1 MDIVGRTA
9 ARSAA
14 RRPVP
19 QIIAPAGP
27 AHASAED
34 GVTALY
40 HAHALGLIRLA
51 HIMLGDRTAAE
62 DVVRDAFCGLYR
74 HWSRLA
80 DQAKA
85 LPYVRSSVL
94 NGCRSAL
101 RRTAAPG
108 RSLRSAKLVLNFGL
122 TPSLQV
128 SPSLDGPDSMITPD
142 GSRIVASTAEVSHRP
157 TRTRLTVSEYS
168 AATGAR
174 AAVLAAVTLH
184 GNSVLYRTVLWSS
197 PDGSKLIVSALPASR
212 PGALIGVLTRDGD
225 RSRRAGQPALRQPDP
240 GRVLHPDGQPRRHV
254 GAAGGPARRA
264 LRAGGA
270 RRARAG
276 CLRGRRVAGRP
287 QAGAGH
293 ARRQRV
299 LDPCRHVGLR
309 GVQDLAVGRAGLGG

>member
-19 QIIAPAGP
+19 QTIAPAGP

-62 DVVRDAFCGLYR
+62 DVVQDAFCGLYR

-101 RRTAAPG
+101 RRRPVARLAGGPGDGGAEPAALIAAAVASAEAAVLSVERRREVMTALRALPDRQREVLVLRFYLDLPDTDIARDMGISPSTVRSTAYRALAALG
-108 RSLRSAKLVLNFGL
+108 RSLG
-122 TPSLQV
+122 
-128 SPSLDGPDSMITPD
+128 DS
-142 GSRIVASTAEVSHRP
+142 
-157 TRTRLTVSEYS
+157 
-168 AATGAR
+168 
-174 AAVLAAVTLH
+174 
-184 GNSVLYRTVLWSS
+184 
-197 PDGSKLIVSALPASR
+197 K
-212 PGALIGVLTRDGD
+212 
-225 RSRRAGQPALRQPDP
+225 
-240 GRVLHPDGQPRRHV
+240 
-254 GAAGGPARRA
+254 
-264 LRAGGA
+264 
-270 RRARAG
+270 
-276 CLRGRRVAGRP
+276 
-287 QAGAGH
+287 
-293 ARRQRV
+293 
-299 LDPCRHVGLR
+299 
-309 GVQDLAVGRAGLGG
+309 

>member
-19 QIIAPAGP
+19 QTIAPAGP

-62 DVVRDAFCGLYR
+62 DVVQDAFCGLYR

-101 RRTAAPG
+101 RRRPVARLTGGPGDGGAEPAALIAAAVASAEAAVLSGERRREVMTALRALPDRQREVLVLRFYLDLPDTDIARDMGISPSTVRSTAYRALAALG
-108 RSLRSAKLVLNFGL
+108 RSLG
-122 TPSLQV
+122 
-128 SPSLDGPDSMITPD
+128 DS
-142 GSRIVASTAEVSHRP
+142 
-157 TRTRLTVSEYS
+157 
-168 AATGAR
+168 
-174 AAVLAAVTLH
+174 
-184 GNSVLYRTVLWSS
+184 
-197 PDGSKLIVSALPASR
+197 K
-212 PGALIGVLTRDGD
+212 
-225 RSRRAGQPALRQPDP
+225 
-240 GRVLHPDGQPRRHV
+240 
-254 GAAGGPARRA
+254 
-264 LRAGGA
+264 
-270 RRARAG
+270 
-276 CLRGRRVAGRP
+276 
-287 QAGAGH
+287 
-293 ARRQRV
+293 
-299 LDPCRHVGLR
+299 
-309 GVQDLAVGRAGLGG
+309 